1 MKKIIIIISIA
12 VFLLFLQISFD
23 HLKLIKHSNK
33 QLRKIESLE
42 ALVIKM
48 DSLIADGVFE
58 QALQNFNIWKLD
70 NWGGWEVYS
79 KSEEY
84 NVWRRD
90 EAYK

>member
-23 HLKLIKHSNK
+23 HLKLIKNSNK

-42 ALVIKM
+42 ALIIKM

-58 QALQNFNIWKLD
+58 QALQNFNIWDLD
-70 NWGGWEVYS
+70 NWGG
-79 KSEEY
+79 
-84 NVWRRD
+84 
-90 EAYK
+90 